1 MARLQVVSSG
11 YDGPADQAP
20 PLDREVGSAFG
31 WYERLFLNWRDGKV
45 FDYSDWHAR
54 DLEDALGKDSKMR
67 QIERVLVGP
76 LEAARYEIDG
86 LKGDTGEAEWLK
98 QYLAAD
104 EFSGGME
111 TPLDLV
117 TAQMTSAIA
126 YRKAFFELVWT
137 AGTGDFDGK
146 TVYSKVAYRPATTC
160 RMIRDPKTA
169 RALGFEQEPFWVG
182 PGQTA
187 QVYPVQILNRAGKAP
202 LAYVYVHGQRRD
214 PVNGVSDLDVPM
226 WCYKTKQ
233 KILFLWMQ
241 FAERASLPKVLVT
254 AQDEGTAI
262 NIAQQVARTQ
272 GSGVTPIAA
281 PNGPQSV
288 GINTLDISG
297 KGGEQF
303 RQIIDYLDQSAS
315 NSVLAGF
322 TNLTDYSK
330 SGGSWALSSDAS
342 DFFLQTR
349 ESVAQEMARDVRR
362 GLIAPLIRV
371 NFGPDAKVP
380 GFKFGPL
387 NAEDRQP
394 QIGMLQ
400 TLLGSRQASEV
411 PEAFIEEIAK
421 QVSEGWGLDTAKII
435 SSFQDAAKRAR
446 AMAAQQGMATNAQ
459 QVAGLAGATSRAVST
474 VKAASAPAPRTGRSG
489 LPPLPPVPPSNY
501 AGV

>member
-1 MARLQVVSSG
+1 VARLQVVDSG

-20 PLDREVGSAFG
+20 PLDRETGSAFG

-54 DLEDALGKDSKMR
+54 DLEDALSKDSKMR
-67 QIERVLVGP
+67 QLERVLVGP
-76 LEAARYEIDG
+76 LEAAKYEIEG
-86 LKGDTGEAEWLK
+86 QKGDSGEAEWLK
-98 QYLAAD
+98 HYLAAD
-104 EFSGGME
+104 EFSGGMS

-146 TVYSKVAYRPATTC
+146 IVYKKVAYRPATTC
-160 RMIRDPKTA
+160 RMIRDPRTA
-169 RALGFEQEPFWVG
+169 AALGFEQEPFWVG
-182 PGQTA
+182 PGQTS
-187 QVYPVQILNRAGKAP
+187 QIYPIQILNQPGKSPRA
-202 LAYVYVHGQRRD
+202 YMYVHGQRRD

-241 FAERASLPKVLVT
+241 FAERASLPKVIVT

-262 NIAQQVARTQ
+262 AIAQQVARTQ
-272 GSGVTPIAA
+272 GSGVTPVAA

-297 KGGEQF
+297 RGGEQF
-303 RQIIDYLDQSAS
+303 RQIIDYLDQSAA
-315 NSVLAGF
+315 NSGLAGF

-330 SGGSWALSSDAS
+330 TGGSWALSSDAS

-362 GLIAPLIRV
+362 GLIAPLIRL
-371 NFGPDAKVP
+371 NFGPAAKVP

-387 NAEDRQP
+387 NAEDRSP

-400 TLLGSRQASEV
+400 ALLGGRSAAEV
-411 PEAFIEEIAK
+411 PTGFIEEIAK
-421 QVSEGWGLDTAKII
+421 QVAEGWGLDTGRVV
-435 SSFQDAAKRAR
+435 SSFQDAAKRAQE
-446 AMAAQQGMATNAQ
+446 MAAAQGMAPNAQ

-474 VKAASAPAPRTGRSG
+474 VRKAQAPSAPRS
-489 LPPLPPVPPSNY
+489 
-501 AGV
+501 A